1 MWRKLWGTDLPVLL
15 VQLPRNESYP
25 ADSWAYIREVQSLC
39 ATQLP
44 RVATVVSFD
53 EGDPKNLHPNNKYF
67 IGSRLGLAARTLVY
81 GDAVDRYCPLF
92 NTATQNGSRME
103 VVFNHVGKGLQA
115 RGKLH
120 GFELRERTGAWVA
133 AEAQIAS
140 VPAPEAVR
148 YAWGNSVPA
157 TLFNSE
163 GLPASPFRSDT
174 PAELLNH
181 VKASLS
187 SK

>member
-1 MWRKLWGTDLPVLL
+1 
-15 VQLPRNESYP
+15 
-25 ADSWAYIREVQSLC
+25 
-39 ATQLP
+39 
-44 RVATVVSFD
+44 
-53 EGDPKNLHPNNKYF
+53 
-67 IGSRLGLAARTLVY
+67 
-81 GDAVDRYCPLF
+81 
-92 NTATQNGSRME
+92 ME

-133 AEAQIAS
+133 AEAQIADDNRVLVSSAS